1 MKKLLLIPA
10 LCLVCYS
17 CGSGDCCQ
25 RNKPV
30 ESQETSADW
39 VITTKVKTEILAD
52 TSISGSARFVSVSTT
67 DGVVTLTGS
76 VSSKSDR
83 DKIVKIAKNVSGVK
97 KVNNQITISNS

>member
-1 MKKLLLIPA
+1 MNFVIGGFMKKLLLIPA

-39 VITTKVKTEILAD
+39 VITTKVKTEELWRILD
-52 TSISGSARFVSVSTT
+52 LRIC
-67 DGVVTLTGS
+67 
-76 VSSKSDR
+76 
-83 DKIVKIAKNVSGVK
+83 
-97 KVNNQITISNS
+97 TICIR